1 MESLHHRGR
10 SNRFL
15 LCFRPLPM
23 AGSLKPDQSQHHST
37 DQVLAYIAVSDKD
50 HRGVVVPAI
59 ISTLPDDN
67 YKASGREFNTTRR
80 KKRGFTRHFSRVLK
94 AVLFDTSLVKRIRSR
109 KSRKCSFRSVN
120 SAKNENFSNLV
131 RDNLSE
137 REPLEFQYGTDDR
150 RTKSTSHTPRRSA
163 SADHL
168 SSASMHPNC
177 SLSLTSK
184 PSALPRKSAPSLK
197 SASVRH
203 NTAEL
208 NQKRASY
215 TCLCLIL
222 VSLFALV
229 FWGKICAIFCA
240 STWLFLVPHYN
251 HGIWSPDH
259 CEASDHC
266 EAPDHCESPDLRV
279 AGALRVAGC

>member
-94 AVLFDTSLVKRIRSR
+94 AVLFDTSLVIFISSDGEEDPKPEIT
-109 KSRKCSFRSVN
+109 KM
-120 SAKNENFSNLV
+120 LI
-131 RDNLSE
+131 
-137 REPLEFQYGTDDR
+137 PYGTDDR

-208 NQKRASY
+208 TQKRASY

-251 HGIWSPDH
+251 HGIWLPDH

-266 EAPDHCESPDLRV
+266 EAPDLRV